1 MAMSTVTVSF
11 RKRGIAPP
19 VFIAGT
25 FSDPAWEL
33 QETQCVTD
41 EFGEHHFAAQL
52 PVTAGRDYLYKFK
65 AGRDGDWFLDQHAGT
80 ASDAAGAPCNLLKV
94 PSTSNVSQD
103 AHTPLV
109 EATAVDGSYMTA
121 SGPSGI
127 VASAPKGGR
136 LVDVAQEDTR
146 SRTPIHQVAQVA
158 AEVADTASRLDS
170 LDLETQAPVL
180 PGGNEASRRPAETQ
194 IQAPLFAHEC
204 FGAYQCI
211 DEGLDH
217 DEFATNPKSPTSWL
231 SDSSCSVDDLNLDD
245 PTLEKF
251 PSDRSSVIQ
260 TLRRIQ
266 SSTDDGRSSLDD
278 GQATTSRRT
287 STEWTEDGDFTL
299 SPTSA
304 VKREHHEEPK
314 PCGDAGARAK
324 SRQTGGEGADRK
336 GQIRPHQDGGSAAP
350 TPGI

>member
-65 AGRDGDWFLDQHAGT
+65 ASRDGDWFLDQHAGT
-80 ASDAAGAPCNLLKV
+80 GQQLVHRSSFRDVLADMVSASDAAGAPCNLLKV

-170 LDLETQAPVL
+170 V
-180 PGGNEASRRPAETQ
+180 G
-194 IQAPLFAHEC
+194 
-204 FGAYQCI
+204 
-211 DEGLDH
+211 
-217 DEFATNPKSPTSWL
+217 SP
-231 SDSSCSVDDLNLDD
+231 
-245 PTLEKF
+245 
-251 PSDRSSVIQ
+251 I
-260 TLRRIQ
+260 
-266 SSTDDGRSSLDD
+266 
-278 GQATTSRRT
+278 
-287 STEWTEDGDFTL
+287 
-299 SPTSA
+299 
-304 VKREHHEEPK
+304 
-314 PCGDAGARAK
+314 
-324 SRQTGGEGADRK
+324 
-336 GQIRPHQDGGSAAP
+336 
-350 TPGI
+350 